1 MNSAEQ
7 RGSRFF
13 VSYRRRAAED
23 ARLARR
29 LVDELRAA
37 GHQVFIDV
45 DIPVGTDWSAE
56 ITQRIRWCD
65 YLVVLLSADSIDS
78 EMVQGEVRLAHQQRR
93 ADGSPHVFPIR
104 VRYAGALDYELN
116 SYLGRLQH
124 VAWNDPA
131 DDATVVGTIL
141 AAARTREGAGV
152 AAAAPPLP
160 AAAPTDDA
168 RRPQPSVDRTAL
180 LRPTGTLRLA
190 DRYYIQRP
198 ADAAIACVAAG
209 EGETLV
215 IKGPRQVGK
224 SSLLVR
230 YIAACRQAAK
240 RVVYV
245 DFQSISDAQ
254 LADYPAFLQGLLAV
268 LLRRLERPVDTLPAI
283 ASGLD
288 ATDVVEAQILD
299 RLDRPLVFAFDEVD
313 RVLGRPW
320 QKEFFA
326 LLRSWHNR
334 RWEPAWARVD
344 LALVIATEPYLL
356 VDSADQSPFN
366 VGELVTVG
374 PFSAAAVGDLNQR
387 YGAPLSAGECQALFE
402 LTNGQPYLTRVA
414 LYRLVADRDTP
425 WSTLQTTADRDDG
438 PFADHLKALLM
449 IVHRAGL
456 EAALREVIKR
466 GRVPPGGDPL
476 ITYYR
481 LRGAGLVNKDGERIV
496 PANLLYARFFKKLL
510 Q

>member
-1 MNSAEQ
+1 MNSVEQ

-13 VSYRRRAAED
+13 VSYRRRAVED

-141 AAARTREGAGV
+141 AAARMREGAGV
-152 AAAAPPLP
+152 ADAAPPLP

-198 ADAAIACVAAG
+198 ADAAMACVAAG

-283 ASGLD
+283 ESGLD

-299 RLDRPLVFAFDEVD
+299 RLDGPLVFAFDEVD

-366 VGELVTVG
+366 VGELVTVR
-374 PFSAAAVGDLNQR
+374 PFFGGGGRRSQPALRRAAVGGRVSGPVRTDQR
-387 YGAPLSAGECQALFE
+387 PTLPDARRVVSPGGRSRYPLEHPAGHRRPRRRTLRRPSQGAADDRPSGRARGSAARGDQA
-402 LTNGQPYLTRVA
+402 RA
-414 LYRLVADRDTP
+414 RSSR
-425 WSTLQTTADRDDG
+425 WRS
-438 PFADHLKALLM
+438 ADHVLP
-449 IVHRAGL
+449 
-456 EAALREVIKR
+456 AARR
-466 GRVPPGGDPL
+466 RSG
-476 ITYYR
+476 
-481 LRGAGLVNKDGERIV
+481 
-496 PANLLYARFFKKLL
+496 

>member
-1 MNSAEQ
+1 M
-7 RGSRFF
+7 
-13 VSYRRRAAED
+13 
-23 ARLARR
+23 
-29 LVDELRAA
+29 
-37 GHQVFIDV
+37 
-45 DIPVGTDWSAE
+45 
-56 ITQRIRWCD
+56 
-65 YLVVLLSADSIDS
+65 
-78 EMVQGEVRLAHQQRR
+78 
-93 ADGSPHVFPIR
+93 
-104 VRYAGALDYELN
+104 
-116 SYLGRLQH
+116 
-124 VAWNDPA
+124 
-131 DDATVVGTIL
+131 
-141 AAARTREGAGV
+141 
-152 AAAAPPLP
+152 
-160 AAAPTDDA
+160 
-168 RRPQPSVDRTAL
+168 
-180 LRPTGTLRLA
+180 
-190 DRYYIQRP
+190 
-198 ADAAIACVAAG
+198 
-209 EGETLV
+209 

-230 YIAACRQAAK
+230 YVAACRQAAK

-283 ASGLD
+283 ESGLD

-299 RLDRPLVFAFDEVD
+299 RLDGPLVFAFDEVD

-366 VGELVTVG
+366 VGELVTVR

-414 LYRLVADRDTP
+414 LYRLVADPDTP